1 MSKTRMTVGQAIV
14 KFLNQQYIEFDG
26 KVEPFVD
33 GIFTIFGHGMV
44 VGLGQALDEAPGRL
58 RVYQGRNE
66 QGMAHAAISYAKQH
80 NRRRIIACSSSIGV
94 GAANMVT
101 AALTATINNIPLLL
115 FPSDSFA
122 TRQPDPVL
130 QQLEVPND
138 LSVTASDCFKPVAKY
153 WDRVTR
159 PEQLMSALI
168 NAMRVLTDT
177 ANCGT
182 AVISLPQDVQGESF
196 DYPDYFFQKRVHHV
210 SRRGAD
216 DYELKQ
222 AVELIK
228 SSKKPMLI
236 SGGGVRYSEGGD
248 AVMEFCKEFN
258 IPVSQTQAG
267 YSALPDSFDLSV
279 GGIGVTG
286 GLAANALCKD
296 CDLVIGVGTRF
307 NDFVTGSKWVL
318 FRNPDI
324 KVLAINTSEFHAE
337 KLDATRCIGDAKV
350 TMEALTRELKAA
362 GYRSAYTTEIQEI
375 RDIWEKERLSVLG
388 VQYHGEGFG
397 EGKFVPCVPSWTEKI
412 MTDYIRD
419 IGGTITESNAVGILR
434 EEIDDDAIVVAAA
447 GSLPADLERLWV
459 TDAKDSYNMEY
470 GASCMG
476 YEIAGA
482 LGSKLAA
489 PDKEVYS
496 LVGDGS
502 FMMLNSEIPT
512 AIQEGAKIT
521 IVVFDNAAF
530 GCINNLQMG
539 NGVGT
544 LATEMRHRDPETGK
558 LDGTYCYTD
567 FAKVGEGYGM
577 KGFTAKTPEEFREA
591 VRAAKKETC
600 SCIIDA
606 KVLPKTMAEGYE
618 SWWHIGVA
626 STSKSDAVKE
636 ARKRIDEHLAQ
647 ARMY

>member
-1 MSKTRMTVGQAIV
+1 MSKTRMTVGQAVV
-14 KFLNQQYIEFDG
+14 KFLNQQYIEMDG
-26 KVEPFVD
+26 KEEPFVD
-33 GIFTIFGHGMV
+33 GVAAIFGHGMV
-44 VGLGQALDEAPGRL
+44 VGLGQALEEEPGRL

-66 QGMAHAAISYAKQH
+66 QGMAHMAISYAKQN
-80 NRRRIIACSSSIGV
+80 NRRKIIACTSSIGP

-101 AALTATINNIPLLL
+101 AALTASINHIPLLL

-130 QQLEVPND
+130 QQMEVPSD
-138 LSVTASDCFKPVAKY
+138 LSITASDCFKPVVKY
-153 WDRVTR
+153 WDRISR
-159 PEQLMSALI
+159 PEQLMPAMV

-177 ANCGT
+177 ANCG
-182 AVISLPQDVQGESF
+182 AVCISLPQDVQGESF
-196 DYPDYFFQKRVHHV
+196 DYPDYFFQKRVHHIA
-210 SRRGAD
+210 RRCAD
-216 DYELKQ
+216 DYEIDR
-222 AVELIK
+222 AVEMIRA
-228 SSKKPMLI
+228 SKKPLLI
-236 SGGGVRYSEGGD
+236 SGGGVRYSEAGQT
-248 AVMEFCKEFN
+248 VMDFCKEFN

-267 YSALPDSFDLSV
+267 HSALPDSFELSV
-279 GGIGVTG
+279 GGVGVTG
-286 GLAANALCKD
+286 GLAANALCKEA
-296 CDLVIGVGTRF
+296 DLVIGVGTRF

-337 KLDATRCIGDAKV
+337 KLDAVRCVGDAKV
-350 TMEALTRELKAA
+350 TLEAIGEKLKAA
-362 GYRSAYTTEIQEI
+362 AYKSGYTGEIQEI
-375 RDIWEKERLSVLG
+375 REVWEKERLSVLG

-412 MTDYIRD
+412 MNDYVND
-419 IGGTITESNAVGILR
+419 IGGTITESNAVGIMR
-434 EEIDDDAIVVAAA
+434 EEIDPDAIVVAAA

-489 PDKEVYS
+489 PDKEVYA

-502 FMMLNSEIPT
+502 FLMLNSEIAT
-512 AIQEGAKIT
+512 AVQEKAKIT
-521 IVVFDNAAF
+521 VVVFDNAAF

-539 NGVGT
+539 NGVGS
-544 LATEMRHRDPETGK
+544 LATEMRYRNEESGM
-558 LDGTYCYTD
+558 LDGKYCYTD
-567 FAKVGEGYGM
+567 FGKIGEGYGM
-577 KGFTAKTPEEFREA
+577 KAFYAKTPEEFRQA
-591 VRAAKKETC
+591 VQDAKKETC

-626 STSKSDAVKE
+626 STSKSEEVKE
-636 ARKRIDEHLAQ
+636 ARKRKDSHLEE